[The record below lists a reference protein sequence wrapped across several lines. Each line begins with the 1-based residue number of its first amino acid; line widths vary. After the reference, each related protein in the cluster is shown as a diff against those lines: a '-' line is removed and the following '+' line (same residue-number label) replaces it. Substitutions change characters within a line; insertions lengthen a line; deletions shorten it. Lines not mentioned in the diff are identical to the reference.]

1 MQNTLS
7 HYELQ
12 DEELRTAS
20 RIEAFFKQFSIADLA
35 RRCGIQKSKG
45 VPSPTILLCIFS
57 LPFYRLNIF
66 RYFQTTGETD
76 FGKDVVYEFMRS
88 CHFSW
93 RRFLLQLAGRVCI
106 LLQELTSRKR
116 DTVLIIDD
124 SSIHRPR
131 AKKVELLARVFDHT
145 ESRFIK
151 GFRLLSICWSDGASL
166 VPVDFALL
174 SSAKEKNRYQDVT
187 KRLDSRTCGAKR
199 RREAVCK
206 STELIEPM
214 LRRALASGIKAKY
227 LLMDSWF
234 GMPAVISKLCKH
246 LPVICMIKRTSKIHY
261 GFEGERICLDS
272 IYKRLRKRRGR
283 AKILCSALVTING
296 GEMARIVFVRNKHKK
311 DWLALLSTETELSEA
326 EVVRIYGKR
335 WDIEVFFR
343 TAKQQLDLE
352 KGCQARDF
360 DALIAHT
367 TIVMLRYMFLALE
380 QRRHD
385 DPRTLGLLFH
395 ACCDEVRDLEY
406 LEALQR
412 ILTLAM
418 LNLQENKYVAEEIC
432 QAIMT
437 EVLQQALYMFGLK
450 RHYCQRSKRVEQ

>member
-1 MQNTLS
+1 
-7 HYELQ
+7 
-12 DEELRTAS
+12 
-20 RIEAFFKQFSIADLA
+20 
-35 RRCGIQKSKG
+35 
-45 VPSPTILLCIFS
+45 
-57 LPFYRLNIF
+57 
-66 RYFQTTGETD
+66 
-76 FGKDVVYEFMRS
+76 
-88 CHFSW
+88 
-93 RRFLLQLAGRVCI
+93 
-106 LLQELTSRKR
+106 
-116 DTVLIIDD
+116 
-124 SSIHRPR
+124 
-131 AKKVELLARVFDHT
+131 
-145 ESRFIK
+145 
-151 GFRLLSICWSDGASL
+151 
-166 VPVDFALL
+166 
-174 SSAKEKNRYQDVT
+174 
-187 KRLDSRTCGAKR
+187 
-199 RREAVCK
+199 
-206 STELIEPM
+206 
-214 LRRALASGIKAKY
+214 
-227 LLMDSWF
+227 
-234 GMPAVISKLCKH
+234 
-246 LPVICMIKRTSKIHY
+246 
-261 GFEGERICLDS
+261 
-272 IYKRLRKRRGR
+272 
-283 AKILCSALVTING
+283 
-296 GEMARIVFVRNKHKK
+296 MARIVFVRNKHKK

-395 ACCDEVRDLEY
+395 ACWDEVHDLEY

-418 LNLQENKYVAEEIC
+418 LNLLENKHVAEEMC